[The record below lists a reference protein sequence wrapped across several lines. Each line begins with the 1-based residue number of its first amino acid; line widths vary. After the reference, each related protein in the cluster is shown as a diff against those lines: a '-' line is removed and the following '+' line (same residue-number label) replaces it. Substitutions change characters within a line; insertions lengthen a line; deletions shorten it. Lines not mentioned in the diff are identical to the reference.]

1 VDSLSRIPEVIVPES
16 LDVSEPPAAPAVSP
30 AKIAPQ
36 KPGPEPVPSEPA
48 LPFANHVEQRTV
60 VLLEQRVLFLPM
72 PKAGCTSVLWLLAEL
87 AGIPLETFAHSVL
100 PEVSPALTVHDMSL
114 WWEGHRLADYEAD
127 ERERVLTEEG
137 WLRFTVVRHPGPR
150 LWSAWQSKLLLREPR
165 FVAAFGDQPWFPR
178 MPGQPADLVEDFRR
192 FVAALPSGAV
202 EDVHWGVQ
210 HDLAAQLPLTHI
222 GRVERLDDTLAV
234 LREHVSRDLPPLGG
248 GRENRT
254 ALPPAPN
261 AYDDVGLAVLHDR
274 YRDDFQQYGYDLVSA
289 SENADATAEWEQRIV
304 TVLPLLRDTI
314 DKHTRIGQ
322 LHKMARRAQ
331 TLEER
336 LETATARQVGHSK
349 SPVLTNLEGHTDF
362 NVRWGWSEDVRPG
375 FTAVVRVKNEARPL
389 PWVLPPL
396 LRAVSRVVVIDN
408 GSTDGTAEVARQVAA
423 EAGMADRLDVHSYPF
438 PVARCGEEHLD
449 TPGGSVHSLAYFYN
463 WSFSHVKTSYA
474 LKWDGDMVLADGA
487 VGVLRDLAWQLEASE
502 AVIRMPRYP
511 LYVVD
516 ERHAFL
522 DVGMANCEAWA
533 WPNRPGYSFVKA
545 MEWEQPVLPPAVQRI
560 VLPDWSCVELKH
572 LDADEFAHWSDTDF
586 EQTER
591 TRRKRREW
599 DVFHTLAEGGEAPS
613 DVLAVEAPDGLNVI
627 DYVRSTWLPEKGKEL
642 GGLGERILQRLTA

>member
-1 VDSLSRIPEVIVPES
+1 VTVPES
-16 LDVSEPPAAPAVSP
+16 LEVSEPAASAAPGAE
-30 AKIAPQ
+30 IAPQ
-36 KPGPEPVPSEPA
+36 KPGSPEPNRSEPGP
-48 LPFANHVEQRTV
+48 PFANHVEQRTV
-60 VLLEQRVLFLPM
+60 VLLDQRVLFLPM
-72 PKAGCTSVLWLLAEL
+72 PKAGCTSILWLLAEL
-87 AGIPLETFAHSVL
+87 AGIPLETFAHSAL

-114 WWEGHRLADYEAD
+114 WGEGRRLADYEAE
-127 ERERVLTEEG
+127 ERERVLTEDG
-137 WLRFTVVRHPGPR
+137 WLRFTVVRNPGPR

-178 MPGQPADLVEDFRR
+178 MPRQPADLIGDFRR

-202 EDVHWGVQ
+202 EDVHWAVQ
-210 HDLAAQLPLTHI
+210 HDLAAQLPLTHV

-234 LREHVSRDLPPLGG
+234 LREHVAQDLRQRDDR
-248 GRENRT
+248 RENRT
-254 ALPPAPN
+254 ALPLPPN
-261 AYDDVGLAVLHDR
+261 AYDEVGLAVLHDR
-274 YRDDFQQYGYDLVSA
+274 HRDDFRHYGYDLVSG
-289 SENADATAEWEQRIV
+289 SEDPDAITEWEQGVV

-322 LHKMARRAQ
+322 LHRMARHAQ

-336 LETATARQVGHSK
+336 LESATARQVGRSR

-362 NVRWGWSEDVRPG
+362 NVRWNWSEEVRPG

-389 PWVLPPL
+389 PWALPPL

-423 EAGMADRLDVHSYPF
+423 EAGMSDRLEVHSYPF
-438 PVARCGEEHLD
+438 PVARCGEEHLG
-449 TPGGSVHSLAYFYN
+449 TPSGSVHSLAYFYN
-463 WSFSHVKTSYA
+463 WSFSHVGTAYA
-474 LKWDGDMVLADGA
+474 LKWDGDMVLTDAA
-487 VGVLRDLAWQLEASE
+487 VSVLRDLAWQLEASE

-516 ERHAFL
+516 DRHAFL

-545 MEWEQPVLPPAVQRI
+545 MEWEQPALPPAVARI

-572 LDADEFAHWSDTDF
+572 LDADEFAHWSDTEFD
-586 EQTER
+586 QTER
-591 TRRKRREW
+591 TRRKHREW
-599 DVFHTLAEGGEAPS
+599 EVFHTLAEGGEAPA
-613 DVLAVEAPDGLNVI
+613 DVVPVEAPNGLNVI
-627 DYVRSTWLPEKGKEL
+627 DYVRSRWLPEKGKEL